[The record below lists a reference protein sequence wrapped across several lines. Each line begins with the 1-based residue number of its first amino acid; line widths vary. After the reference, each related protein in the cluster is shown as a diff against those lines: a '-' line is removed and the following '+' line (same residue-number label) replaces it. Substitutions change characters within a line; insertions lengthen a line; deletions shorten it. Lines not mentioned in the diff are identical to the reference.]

1 MNKDSKAE
9 TIKVVGIDLA
19 KSVFHLHGLSEM
31 MAYKAVSCISTS
43 LTGSGASKGRR
54 LDEAGNVQ

>member
-1 MNKDSKAE
+1 MKNDNAAAS
-9 TIKVVGIDLA
+9 IKVVGIDLA

-43 LTGSGASKGRR
+43 LTGTGAVRGRYT
-54 LDEAGNVQ
+54 DEAGNVQ